1 MRELFP
7 FNYFYAQLSPKKMF
21 AGRHTLNWAQMLLV
35 LLFLLAL
42 NLLAIPFYFQKQTTV
57 ELKNYLPQVTE
68 LLQDKKLQQVAHQTP
83 FRNGSYSFTKKEII
97 FEKQNKLIALDETT
111 TTAKKYAVAIILQP
125 RSFIFHEG
133 SQTYRIFYQRSFP
146 PNKGDIANQLTKSW
160 YQQNKA
166 ALTFSMMALVLTIML
181 VTDLI
186 FILGGAFFLWLT
198 RNSPLTDIT
207 TFKEATNL
215 MLNILGPAS
224 LLSAFLG
231 FISFNIASLM
241 LLQTFVLALLFILVY
256 AQTHFKDQ

>member
-1 MRELFP
+1 M
-7 FNYFYAQLSPKKMF
+7 
-21 AGRHTLNWAQMLLV
+21 
-35 LLFLLAL
+35 
-42 NLLAIPFYFQKQTTV
+42 
-57 ELKNYLPQVTE
+57 
-68 LLQDKKLQQVAHQTP
+68 
-83 FRNGSYSFTKKEII
+83 
-97 FEKQNKLIALDETT
+97 IALDETT
-111 TTAKKYAVAIILQP
+111 AKAQKYAVAIVLQP
-125 RSFIFHEG
+125 QSFILHEG
-133 SQTYRIFYQRSFP
+133 SQTYRVFYQRRFP
-146 PNKGDIANQLTKSW
+146 PNEGNIATQLTKSW

-166 ALTFSMMALVLTIML
+166 TLTFSMMALVLTIML

>member
-1 MRELFP
+1 MHELFP

-21 AGRHTLNWAQMLLV
+21 AGRHTLTWSQMLLV
-35 LLFLLAL
+35 LLFLLSL

-68 LLQDKKLQQVAHQTP
+68 LLQNKKLQQVAHQTP

-166 ALTFSMMALVLTIML
+166 TLTFSMMALVLTIML

-186 FILGGAFFLWLT
+186 FILG
-198 RNSPLTDIT
+198 
-207 TFKEATNL
+207 KEATNL

-231 FISFNIASLM
+231 FISFDIANLM
-241 LLQTFVLALLFILVY
+241 LLQTFVLALSFILVY
-256 AQTHFKDQ
+256 AQTHFKEQ